1 MSLSCSGLTLSGALT
16 ARKSATTLSMACR
29 KPSSV
34 WRSCAAVLVEVI
46 WPESWSNFVANS
58 FWARLTAST

>member
-1 MSLSCSGLTLSGALT
+1 LLGTLT
-16 ARKSATTLSMACR
+16 ARKSPTTLLMAWR

-58 FWARLTAST
+58 LWARLTAST

>member
-1 MSLSCSGLTLSGALT
+1 MSWSCSALTLSGALT
-16 ARKSATTLSMACR
+16 ARKSATTLSMACL

-46 WPESWSNFVANS
+46 WPESSSNFVAKS
-58 FWARLTAST
+58 FWALLTAST